1 MREAV
6 LNLEYLEFLEFC
18 ILPPPFSFLV
28 SWLLFYPAHLR
39 CVVEPPQLSP
49 TAAPLTTSQIRC
61 LDNNSSPLL
70 PHEIPKPYPHLPCLN
85 HWLQSAPVCQSV
97 PVAAC
102 FSMPGCVTRCLA
114 ALAFALH
121 CFWLPQLLFL
131 LSEVVPPQLCAA
143 ATTHPASLQV
153 HSLLR
158 CAAVHPVRCGYCVR
172 CVPC

>member
-1 MREAV
+1 MVGACV
-6 LNLEYLEFLEFC
+6 LPAAGAARFWRCRFHASPN
-18 ILPPPFSFLV
+18 IHVQQAWWGFSEV
-28 SWLLFYPAHLR
+28 
-39 CVVEPPQLSP
+39 C
-49 TAAPLTTSQIRC
+49 
-61 LDNNSSPLL
+61 SPLL

-102 FSMPGCVTRCLA
+102 FSMPGCVTGCLA
-114 ALAFALH
+114 ASAFALH

-143 ATTHPASLQV
+143 ATTHPASLQL
-153 HSLLR
+153 HSLLC

>member
-1 MREAV
+1 M
-6 LNLEYLEFLEFC
+6 
-18 ILPPPFSFLV
+18 
-28 SWLLFYPAHLR
+28 SWQLLYPAPPH

-97 PVAAC
+97 PVVAY
-102 FSMPGCVTRCLA
+102 FSMPGCVTDCLA
-114 ALAFALH
+114 ASAFALH
-121 CFWLPQLLFL
+121 CSWLPQLLFL
-131 LSEVVPPQLCAA
+131 LPEVVPPQLCAA
-143 ATTHPASLQV
+143 ATTHPASLQL

-158 CAAVHPVRCGYCVR
+158 CSCCASSACGLLACKD
-172 CVPC
+172 

>member
-1 MREAV
+1 M
-6 LNLEYLEFLEFC
+6 NLEFC

-70 PHEIPKPYPHLPCLN
+70 PHEIPKPSPHLPCLN

-102 FSMPGCVTRCLA
+102 FSMPGCVTGCLA
-114 ALAFALH
+114 ASAFALH

-143 ATTHPASLQV
+143 ATTHPASL
-153 HSLLR
+153 HFSPCFATLL
-158 CAAVHPVRCGYCVR
+158 CIQCIPGYCVR
-172 CVPC
+172 CVLC

>member
-1 MREAV
+1 MREAL

-18 ILPPPFSFLV
+18 IFPPPFSFLV

-102 FSMPGCVTRCLA
+102 FSMPGCVTGCLA
-114 ALAFALH
+114 ASAFALH

-143 ATTHPASLQV
+143 ATTHPASLQL
-153 HSLLR
+153 HSLFR
-158 CAAVHPVRCGYCVR
+158 CAAACPG
-172 CVPC
+172 